1 MSKSEVARLLHQID
15 LEYEAAQRGLTGLA
29 SGTATHEFITAKI
42 ERVSVLHDE
51 LSTLVGRDEATR
63 LLAETIWV
71 PAERRAQTSLTLTND
86 ISLTL

>member
-1 MSKSEVARLLHQID
+1 MSKSEVARLLQQID

-29 SGTATHEFITAKI
+29 SGTATHEFINAKI

-63 LLAETIWV
+63 LIAETIWV
-71 PAERRAQTSLTLTND
+71 PAEPGAQSKPH
-86 ISLTL
+86 